1 MGRQDSK
8 KTFRDGNY
16 YRHVILGKRTVKE
29 GECAAIWTPSG
40 DRKLVEGPRRVR
52 LWFSHVRFLDRYI
65 ADASQFL
72 SVQYRDGRKENMRG
86 PISRFNDPCMHQSIE
101 VRDAYK
107 LAANEALVV
116 YCEKAA
122 DGPEC
127 EVPANSAP
135 AKGPLVKGA
144 AVERRVVTGPAI
156 FVPSARDWI
165 HKFSWHGSPGAK
177 GNGSKTGT
185 PGDTKMPHGAEF
197 ETLRCMLTLAL
208 ALPLS
213 RARTRT
219 RTRTRTLAR
228 CMPDQMYCSVRDVR
242 TSDDAQLTVQL
253 LLFYELRDIERMLDT
268 SNDPI
273 GESINAASADVM
285 SFGAANTYE
294 SFLQNTKR
302 LSEASAFPLLASCM
316 ERAGFVLHNVVC
328 RGYTTCEQLQDMHN
342 TAVAERTRLRLEAH
356 TNQQHEAQRALELH
370 ARQERSCNE
379 QELSAAEAR
388 HDLALLGL
396 KNEAARAEAD
406 ARHGQELRHARARA
420 AADAELRRDCTDEEL
435 RRAEGLQAV
444 GVDLT
449 KYLVAV
455 ESAKPDR
462 HIRVDSTA
470 GPPAVHL
477 DLAPQHA

>member
-8 KTFRDGNY
+8 KTFRDGAY
-16 YRHVILGKRTVKE
+16 YRHVVLGKRTVKE

-52 LWFSHVRFLDRYI
+52 LWFSHVRFLDRYV
-65 ADASQFL
+65 ADASQYL
-72 SVQYRDGRKENMRG
+72 SVQYRDGRTENVRG
-86 PISRFNDPCMHQSIE
+86 PIARFNDPCMHQSIE

-116 YCEKAA
+116 YCEKGAGA
-122 DGPEC
+122 PAC
-127 EVPANSAP
+127 VVPANGEP

-144 AVERRVVTGPAI
+144 AVERRIVTGPAI

-177 GNGSKTGT
+177 GTGSKTGT
-185 PGDTKMPHGAEF
+185 PGDTQMPHGAEF
-197 ETLRCMLTLAL
+197 ETL
-208 ALPLS
+208 
-213 RARTRT
+213 
-219 RTRTRTLAR
+219 R

-273 GESINAASADVM
+273 GEIVNAASADVM
-285 SFGAANTYE
+285 TFGAGHTYE
-294 SFLQNTKR
+294 SFLQNTTR

-328 RGYTTCEQLQDMHN
+328 RGYTTCEQLQGMHT

-370 ARQERSCNE
+370 ARQERSCHE
-379 QELSAAEAR
+379 QELAAAEAR
-388 HDLALLGL
+388 HELALLGL

-420 AADAELRRDCTDEEL
+420 EAEAELRRGGTDEEL
-435 RRAEGLQAV
+435 RRAEGLQAM